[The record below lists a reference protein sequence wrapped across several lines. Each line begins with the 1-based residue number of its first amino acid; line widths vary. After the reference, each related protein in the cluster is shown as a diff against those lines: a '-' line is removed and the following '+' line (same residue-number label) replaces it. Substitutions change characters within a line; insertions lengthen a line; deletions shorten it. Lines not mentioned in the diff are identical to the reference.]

1 MNVENAMDTCM
12 LVAIEDL
19 HVKLTDVKASIVH
32 LNDAARFEK
41 GCIHSLK
48 TMLGHSTLLYA
59 NPPGRIRR
67 IKKVDVD
74 TAESKDMCTSLCIEL
89 YARLQAEIQYHT
101 LVNGALKE
109 LISERELLESEYYK
123 YVDN

>member
-1 MNVENAMDTCM
+1 MDTCM
-12 LVAIEDL
+12 LVAIDP

-89 YARLQAEIQYHT
+89 YARQAEIQYHT
-101 LVNGALKE
+101 LRSTLKE

>member
-19 HVKLTDVKASIVH
+19 HVKLTDVKASTVH
-32 LNDAARFEK
+32 LDDAIRFEK

-48 TMLGHSTLLYA
+48 KMLGYSTLLYA

-67 IKKVDVD
+67 IKKVVVD
-74 TAESKDMCTSLCIEL
+74 TPESKDMCTSLCIEL
-89 YARLQAEIQYHT
+89 HARLQAETEHRT
-101 LVNGALKE
+101 LVSNTLKE

-123 YVDN
+123 HVDN